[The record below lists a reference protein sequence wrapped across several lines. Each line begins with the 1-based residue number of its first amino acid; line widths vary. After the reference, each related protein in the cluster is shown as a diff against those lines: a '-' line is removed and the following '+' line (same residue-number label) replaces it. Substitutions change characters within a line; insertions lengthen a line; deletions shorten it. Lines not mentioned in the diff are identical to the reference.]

1 MLLLF
6 GTSATICAGQGRAG
20 CREQSTKGSS
30 MNNFTPDNPPSCRVC
45 HHFDAGR
52 CLFTRAIVAESFLC
66 LRFAARQDAPTPTPE
81 PMPTAPL
88 PMPAP
93 LPPAPPVESPP
104 EPEAVKPVALIVSDP
119 PRPVWHRQPFNFT
132 AWLKQIFGV
141 NRLGAL
147 NMNFPR
153 LNGDG
158 GAVVNTNEQER
169 NTP

>member
-1 MLLLF
+1 MAF
-6 GTSATICAGQGRAG
+6 SRKM
-20 CREQSTKGSS
+20 EQE
-30 MNNFTPDNPPSCRVC
+30 P
-45 HHFDAGR
+45 
-52 CLFTRAIVAESFLC
+52 IQ
-66 LRFAARQDAPTPTPE
+66 AAPLPTPE
-81 PMPTAPL
+81 PIQT
-88 PMPAP
+88 
-93 LPPAPPVESPP
+93 APPVESL
-104 EPEAVKPVALIVSDP
+104 PVLTVEIADP
-119 PRPVWHRQPFNFT
+119 PRPIRHRPRFTFT

>member
-1 MLLLF
+1 VDAEEMEI
-6 GTSATICAGQGRAG
+6 TMKS
-20 CREQSTKGSS
+20 
-30 MNNFTPDNPPSCRVC
+30 FTPDNPPSCREC
-45 HHFDAGR
+45 DSFDNGR

-66 LRFAARQDAPTPTPE
+66 LRFAARQDAPTPE
-81 PMPTAPL
+81 PMPA
-88 PMPAP
+88 
-93 LPPAPPVESPP
+93 APPVESPP

-119 PRPVWHRQPFNFT
+119 PRVVRYRQPVNFT

-158 GAVVNTNEQER
+158 GAVVNTNEEER